1 MPVLM
6 AFYNQGM
13 IRKSVT
19 EEQLLISWKEFFD
32 TGTNWKDL
40 QDGMTYEKYKNISDK
55 EHLKKIIQMPVK
67 YLLKS
72 GVGFFV
78 QKGEKALSLSDEL
91 SKVID
96 NNAFIY
102 HMKDA
107 IEYRIMDYYQRRY
120 RNSIVENEV
129 GNYD

>member
-1 MPVLM
+1 M
-6 AFYNQGM
+6 F
-13 IRKSVT
+13 K
-19 EEQLLISWKEFFD
+19 
-32 TGTNWKDL
+32 
-40 QDGMTYEKYKNISDK
+40 
-55 EHLKKIIQMPVK
+55 
-67 YLLKS
+67 
-72 GVGFFV
+72 
-78 QKGEKALSLSDEL
+78 KGEKALSLSDEL

>member
-1 MPVLM
+1 M

-96 NNAFIY
+96 NNAFIL
-102 HMKDA
+102 
-107 IEYRIMDYYQRRY
+107 QRSQESRHIFKY
-120 RNSIVENEV
+120 NFQERQ
-129 GNYD
+129 NYSWLSM

>member
-1 MPVLM
+1 MPV
-6 AFYNQGM
+6 
-13 IRKSVT
+13 R
-19 EEQLLISWKEFFD
+19 
-32 TGTNWKDL
+32 
-40 QDGMTYEKYKNISDK
+40 
-55 EHLKKIIQMPVK
+55 

-78 QKGEKALSLSDEL
+78 QKEETALSLSDEL